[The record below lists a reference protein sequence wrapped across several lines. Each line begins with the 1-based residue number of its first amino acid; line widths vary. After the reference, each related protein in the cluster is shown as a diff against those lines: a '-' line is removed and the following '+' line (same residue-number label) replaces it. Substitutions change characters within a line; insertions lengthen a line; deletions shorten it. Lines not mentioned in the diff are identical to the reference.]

1 MKTTETLTAAMM
13 EYKPEE
19 PAQNI
24 AERITE
30 ALNARKDRSAWGR
43 GVNEYALELAEELRE
58 RIEREGCGPCNLREL
73 ERWLLDGAS
82 DWHEYSRGG
91 CSMIYNSSIAERLC
105 TASELR
111 KTDNGR
117 KDPNPR
123 EQWLDVQARA
133 LYQASRRV
141 VEAWNSA
148 HSEEIPLF

>member
-1 MKTTETLTAAMM
+1 MKT
-13 EYKPEE
+13 
-19 PAQNI
+19 I

-30 ALNARKDRSAWGR
+30 ALSARKDRSAWGR

-58 RIEREGCGPCNLREL
+58 RIEWEGCEPCNLREL
-73 ERWLLDGAS
+73 ERWLLNGAS
-82 DWHEYSRGG
+82 DWHEYSWGG
-91 CSMIYNSSIAERLC
+91 CSKIYNRDIAERLC

-141 VEAWNSA
+141 VEAWNNA
-148 HSEEIPLF
+148 NSEEIPLF